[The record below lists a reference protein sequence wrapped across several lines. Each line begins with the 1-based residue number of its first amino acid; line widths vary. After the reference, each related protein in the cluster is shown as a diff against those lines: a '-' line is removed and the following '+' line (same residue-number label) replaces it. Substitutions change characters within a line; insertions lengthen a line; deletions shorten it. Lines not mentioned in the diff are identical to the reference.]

1 MTSHG
6 SATRTGQRGERRG
19 ALARAFSLMEIL
31 IVLIIIGLLA
41 AIVLPRLAQN
51 IGKGRVQTTKAQ
63 IASLSTSVESFYAE
77 VGRYPTEQE
86 GLILLITKPVDPDTA
101 SKWRGPYLEKDSL
114 PKDGWGRDFL
124 YTFDEHGRFV
134 IRSLGADGK
143 PGGEG
148 ENADLDNRK

>member
-1 MTSHG
+1 
-6 SATRTGQRGERRG
+6 
-19 ALARAFSLMEIL
+19 MEIL

-63 IASLSTSVESFYAE
+63 IASLTTTVETFYVD

-86 GLILLITKPVDPDTA
+86 GLGLLLTKPVDPDA
-101 SKWRGPYLEKDSL
+101 AAKWKGPYLEKDSL
-114 PKDGWGRDFL
+114 PKDGWGRDYI

-134 IRSLGADGK
+134 VRSLGADGK